1 MKFILT
7 RHCETDWNKE
17 WLLQG
22 HSDISLNENGWLQA
36 EELAKNLSD
45 LNIKK
50 IVSSDLKRSMETS
63 SVLLRYLKVPIEY
76 DKRLREC
83 NFGKLEGRSREDL
96 QKLSIP
102 EKSRPVLFT
111 NKAMLGVG
119 HVVYNDYDF
128 TLFGGEARDA
138 VLRRHL
144 SLLDDLSEKVEAE
157 EPILLVGHGTGLNTL
172 LAQLKKSP
180 IQRGEFAEIE
190 YP

>member
-17 WLLQG
+17 WLLQV
-22 HSDISLNENGWLQA
+22 HSDISLNENGLLQA

-83 NFGKLEGRSREDL
+83 NFGKLEGRKRE
-96 QKLSIP
+96 
-102 EKSRPVLFT
+102 EVT
-111 NKAMLGVG
+111 NIYKPRTVDTSGLWHGSFF
-119 HVVYNDYDF
+119 DYDF
-128 TLFGGEARDA
+128 TIFGGEARDA

-144 SLLDDLSEKVEAE
+144 SLRDDGAEKVEAE
-157 EPILLVGHGTGLNTL
+157 EPILLGGHGTGWKTL